1 VARLRRT
8 PQAVLDADEVWT
20 SIAVDSES
28 AADRLLTRIYDAEQ
42 RLAEFPHMGRERP
55 DIAPDAR
62 SWGVGAYLILYRIA
76 PDAVEVIRILHGA
89 RDLGEAL
96 DGP

>member
-1 VARLRRT
+1 MARLRRA
-8 PQAVLDADEVWT
+8 PQATIDADEIWM

-28 AADRLLTRIYDAEQ
+28 AADRLLTRMDDAEQ
-42 RLAEFPHMGRERP
+42 RLADFPHLGRERP

-62 SWGVGAYLILYRIA
+62 SWGVGNYLILYRIA
-76 PDAVEVIRILHGA
+76 PDAVEIIRILHGA

-96 DGP
+96 DEA